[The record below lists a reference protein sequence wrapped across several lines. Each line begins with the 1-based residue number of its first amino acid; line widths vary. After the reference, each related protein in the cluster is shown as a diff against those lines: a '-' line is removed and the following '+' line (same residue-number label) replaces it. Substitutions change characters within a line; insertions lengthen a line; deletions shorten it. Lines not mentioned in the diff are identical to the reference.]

1 MTSSKPTA
9 RYQDIRRN
17 VARIRDYLARSGGL
31 ERILAEQ
38 GMAYDAVRMCFLE
51 ISEAATKLGALAE
64 LHEPEI
70 PWGAI
75 RGFGNHLRHSYD
87 EIDLNAIERAVTDID
102 RLDAACQRAI
112 ERLEREIT
120 PRG

>member
-1 MTSSKPTA
+1 VTSSKPAA

-17 VARIRDYLARSGGL
+17 IEKIRDYLARGGGL
-31 ERILAEQ
+31 EQVLAEQ

-51 ISEAATKLGALAE
+51 ISEAAAKLGALAE
-64 LHEPEI
+64 VHEPEI
-70 PWGAI
+70 PWSAI

-102 RLDAACQRAI
+102 RLDTACQRAI

-120 PRG
+120 PA